1 MKKRTPCMAI
11 EFLCVT
17 KHGAVIEA
25 DRHSE
30 TPTGSASF
38 KCQTGVSPT
47 AQVFQV
53 RRLPEHANI
62 ARCKHPCSSWRGKKP
77 MGVWSWGL
85 SPPWFKRNY
94 IRMANGSC
102 YRYIIQVVRFA
113 FLRNVYYF
121 FLYFLFLLFA
131 RAPANSWLYFC
142 PYCYHR

>member
-1 MKKRTPCMAI
+1 MQVTTWSRRPTTPHSEAPLLSPLRVGWARYKMTEAHLYHAVHIRPGRCAWVDLIAGDQREKKSPCMAI

-85 SPPWFKRNY
+85 SPP
-94 IRMANGSC
+94 
-102 YRYIIQVVRFA
+102 
-113 FLRNVYYF
+113 
-121 FLYFLFLLFA
+121 
-131 RAPANSWLYFC
+131 
-142 PYCYHR
+142 